1 MKSMLTAEKLYSI
14 LNKHYPQAKIGLT
27 SNNPLQT
34 LIAVILSA
42 QCTDKRVNIVTKEL
56 FKHYRKAEDYAYGE
70 LDELKKYI
78 RSTGFFNA
86 KAKNIQNTCK
96 IIVEKHNGNVPETM
110 EKLIELPGVGR
121 KTANI
126 VLTSAYG
133 IISGIPVDTH
143 MIRINYRLGLTK
155 HKDPVKIE
163 QDLMKQLPKEL
174 WNKYSHAIIEHGRAL
189 CKAPVPI
196 CSECFLIDECPRV
209 DVVKSK

>member
-1 MKSMLTAEKLYSI
+1 
-14 LNKHYPQAKIGLT
+14 
-27 SNNPLQT
+27 
-34 LIAVILSA
+34 
-42 QCTDKRVNIVTKEL
+42 
-56 FKHYRKAEDYAYGE
+56 
-70 LDELKKYI
+70 
-78 RSTGFFNA
+78 
-86 KAKNIQNTCK
+86 
-96 IIVEKHNGNVPETM
+96 M